1 MITVLYFGQIKSITS
16 LAKEELSPV
25 KNLEELKS
33 ILLEKYPKL
42 SSASFVF
49 SVNQKITETSNL
61 NENDE
66 VALLPPFSG
75 G

>member
-42 SSASFVF
+42 SSANFVF